1 MKRTFSLSVLLVPS
15 GLGLVAATYG
25 LVRLASGL
33 YLPDVQADLGLGV
46 ATAGLVSSGA
56 SVVYCLGALAGLL
69 LAARHA
75 RALVV
80 AAAATAGGGAVGM
93 ALAPDVPTFAL
104 LAVLASAGAGL
115 TSPAMV
121 ALLQQDPSTRARPAA
136 QAAVNSGTGPGLVA
150 AGALALLLLPDW
162 RAAWAWSGLFTVL
175 VAGVVLAS
183 ARTVDRTSQGPAS
196 GVMPATW
203 WVAHTR
209 VVAAAL
215 LLGAGSAAVWSYGR
229 AMLVDAGT
237 GRTASVV
244 AWVAVGV
251 GGTLVVVSSRRMERI
266 GPQAS
271 WVLTAGVVALA
282 TAALA
287 VLPAVTPVALAAC
300 AAFGWGFVAASGA
313 LIVWTIEI
321 DEARGASGTAL
332 LFVVLVLGQAVGST
346 VVGAL
351 VPVAGYAAAF
361 LAAAGVCAV
370 GGLVAVRARR
380 ATPEQR
386 SSTAPS
392 VR

>member
-56 SVVYCLGALAGLL
+56 SVVYCLGALAGLI

-121 ALLQQDPSTRARPAA
+121 ALLQQDPSTRERPAA

-175 VAGVVLAS
+175 VAGLVLAS
-183 ARTVDRTSQGPAS
+183 SRNGAGSTGDSAR
-196 GVMPATW
+196 GVLPATW
-203 WVAHTR
+203 WVAHAR

-244 AWVAVGV
+244 AWIAVGV
-251 GGTLVVVSSRRMERI
+251 GGTLVAASSRRMERI

-271 WVLTAGVVALA
+271 WALAAGVVALA
-282 TAALA
+282 TATLAL
-287 VLPAVTPVALAAC
+287 LPAVTPVALAAC

-332 LFVVLVLGQAVGST
+332 LFVVLVLGQAVGSS
-346 VVGAL
+346 VIGVL
-351 VPVAGYAAAF
+351 VPAAGYAAAF
-361 LAAAGVCAV
+361 LAAAGVSAV
-370 GGLVAVRARR
+370 GGLVAVHVRR
-380 ATPEQR
+380 SPRGQR
-386 SSTAPS
+386 SRTVASA
-392 VR
+392 R

>member
-1 MKRTFSLSVLLVPS
+1 MKRTFLLSVLLVPS

-183 ARTVDRTSQGPAS
+183 ARTVDQTSQGPAS

>member
-1 MKRTFSLSVLLVPS
+1 MKRTFLLSVLLVPS

-56 SVVYCLGALAGLL
+56 SVVYCIGALAGLL

-75 RALVV
+75 CALVV

-175 VAGVVLAS
+175 VAAVVLAS
-183 ARTVDRTSQGPAS
+183 ARTGDRTSQGPAS

-386 SSTAPS
+386 SRTAPS

>member
-1 MKRTFSLSVLLVPS
+1 M
-15 GLGLVAATYG
+15 AATYG

-150 AGALALLLLPDW
+150 AEALALLLLPDW

>member
-1 MKRTFSLSVLLVPS
+1 M
-15 GLGLVAATYG
+15 AATYG